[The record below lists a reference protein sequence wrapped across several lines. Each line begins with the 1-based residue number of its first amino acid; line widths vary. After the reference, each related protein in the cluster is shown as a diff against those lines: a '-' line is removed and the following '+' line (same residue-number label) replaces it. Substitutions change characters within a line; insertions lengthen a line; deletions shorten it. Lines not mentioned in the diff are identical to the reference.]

1 MTRAELLEAASGRL
15 TQAALLLA
23 AAGEDRFAADAEEL
37 AERVEQSQV
46 PSPAPPDHTPPDK
59 KQPH

>member
-23 AAGEDRFAADAEEL
+23 DAGEDRFAADAEEL
-37 AERVEQSQV
+37 AERVDRSQV
-46 PSPAPPDHTPPDK
+46 PLPAPPDRTPPEEQ
-59 KQPH
+59 QPH

>member
-23 AAGEDRFAADAEEL
+23 AAGEDGFAADAEEL

-46 PSPAPPDHTPPDK
+46 PSPAPDHTPPDK
-59 KQPH
+59 QQPH